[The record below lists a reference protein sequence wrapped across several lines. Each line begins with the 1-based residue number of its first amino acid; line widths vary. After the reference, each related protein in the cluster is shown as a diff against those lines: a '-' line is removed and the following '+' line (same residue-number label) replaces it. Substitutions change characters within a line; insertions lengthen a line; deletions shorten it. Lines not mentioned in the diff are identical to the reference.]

1 VRREL
6 LIAGAIGLLA
16 VALGVGAIAVPG
28 VLADPPEE
36 VRESYLSLQQPYI
49 GVTEAGGETVTLSL
63 SSRLSH
69 HGGTAENV
77 TIEVRAIDAETG
89 LVTTTEQQSLGSIS
103 GERDVP
109 FRQNIT
115 VPREGGY
122 RIETSVFADER
133 RADRHSGT
141 LSNLDSVMPDAAK
154 SSVGFHEFAGAS
166 TPLDAISY
174 RIASTDGETAT
185 LNVTAY
191 LTNGGDDTTGGL
203 DLRLRARQGDS
214 NVIADSATVRI
225 GEIRPS
231 RTRTVSAELTVP
243 DGYDYYLDGVLSADG
258 VIVATESSVADLD
271 PTETLRIN
279 ETQTETGF
287 SSDDFVEDSDDLD
300 GEPRPREPQETAG
313 QGGPGFTVVG
323 AVVVFVLTGIV
334 LGRRNR

>member
-1 VRREL
+1 MRREL
-6 LIAGAIGLLA
+6 LIAGAIGVLA
-16 VALGVGAIAVPG
+16 LTLGVGAVAVPG

-69 HGGTAENV
+69 RGGTAANV
-77 TIEVRAIDAETG
+77 TVEVRAIDAETG
-89 LVTTTEQQSLGSIS
+89 LVTTTEQRSLGDIAE
-103 GERDVP
+103 ERDVP
-109 FRQNIT
+109 FTVNIT
-115 VPREGGY
+115 IPREGGY
-122 RIETSVFADER
+122 RIETSVFADQR

-141 LSNLDSVMPDAAK
+141 LSNLDSVMPDAAR
-154 SSVGFHEFAGAS
+154 SSVGFHEFDGAR

-174 RIASTDGETAT
+174 RIASTNGDSAT

-191 LTNGGDDTTGGL
+191 LTNGGDEPAGGL

-214 NVIADSATVRI
+214 NVIADSATVRV

-243 DGYDYYLDGVLSADG
+243 DGYDYYIDGILRADG

-279 ETQTETGF
+279 ETRTETAF
-287 SSDDFVEDSDDLD
+287 RSDDFVEDPEDLD
-300 GEPRPREPQETAG
+300 DEPRPREPAETASG
-313 QGGPGFTVVG
+313 SGPGFTAVG
-323 AVVVFVLTGIV
+323 AIAVLILTLIA
-334 LGRRNR
+334 LGRRNQ